1 MAADEIIVTAPRR
14 EPISVLDRGDA
25 ADSIA
30 LNLSIDLSDFP
41 PLPNL
46 EQSDLVV
53 NTEHIKELIRQIKYV
68 TDCDSLKL
76 IVKQHLDEVK
86 SLIKASLEEQIKQL
100 EKVLPILKLPG
111 PNPFAIVK
119 WLGKLVTGTAIPQ
132 LEAYIKYVQQIIALV
147 QAVADLV
154 DAIADAIPRL
164 EACALEIVNQTK
176 DDIEQTITNTIE
188 DAVKDIQKMVGD
200 EVNEFASELGL
211 DKVLKAIN
219 DIKDTIDDVNALVD
233 TISDIKDQMETA
245 IGVGLTKVAT
255 TQALI
260 TTATGVPAAVDTSSK
275 EAFTASV
282 AAGSLTTLKT
292 NTQAFVDAEPP
303 VNTVVGTIIGAT
315 TFTST
320 LTVNNGTWTGYAP
333 ITYAYQWN
341 RSGVAIAGATAS
353 TYTLVLADVGS
364 TISVTITAENIAGY
378 VSAETTAT
386 ATITNPYAPP
396 VNTVAPAISGTVTV
410 GSTLT
415 CTTGTW
421 TGEPTITYAF
431 QWQFARTG
439 TAIAGATSATYVI
452 DVEDKNR
459 TLNCKVTATNISANV
474 SATSS
479 ATIVVP

>member
-1 MAADEIIVTAPRR
+1 MATEEIVVTAASRG
-14 EPISVLDRGDA
+14 PISVLDRGDA
-25 ADSIA
+25 AEPLL
-30 LNLSIDLSDFP
+30 LNLDIDLSDFP
-41 PLPNL
+41 MPPNL

-86 SLIKASLEEQIKQL
+86 SLIKAALQEQIKQL
-100 EKVLPILKLPG
+100 EKILPILKLPG
-111 PNPFAIVK
+111 PNPFAIIK
-119 WLGKLVTGTAIPQ
+119 WLAKLVTGTAIPQ
-132 LEAYIKYVQQIIALV
+132 LEAYIKYVQQIIELL

-176 DDIEQTITNTIE
+176 EDIEQTITNTIE
-188 DAVKDIQKMVGD
+188 DAISDIQKMVGD

-219 DIKDTIDDVNALVD
+219 DIKDTIDDVNTLVD
-233 TISDIKDQMETA
+233 TISDIKNQMETA
-245 IGVGLTKVAT
+245 ISDGLTRVAT

-260 TTATGVPAAVDTSSK
+260 TTATGVPATINTSSK
-275 EAFTASV
+275 EAFTTSV
-282 AAGSLTTLKT
+282 AGGALTTLKI
-292 NTQAFVDAEPP
+292 NAQAFVDAEPP
-303 VNTVVGTIIGAT
+303 VNTVAGTITGTT
-315 TFTST
+315 TFTSV
-320 LTVNNGTWTGYAP
+320 LTINNGTWTGYAP

-341 RSGVAIAGATAS
+341 RSGVAIEGATAS

-364 TISVTITAENIAGY
+364 TISATITAENIAGY

-386 ATITNPYAPP
+386 AVITNPYAPP
-396 VNTVAPAISGTVTV
+396 VNTVAPAITGTVTV

-415 CTTGTW
+415 CSQGTW
-421 TGEPTITYAF
+421 TGEPTITFAF
-431 QWQFARTG
+431 QWQFARTA
-439 TAIAGATSATYVI
+439 TAIAGATSSTYVI

-459 TLNCKVTATNISANV
+459 TLNCKVTATNISGNV